1 MAAARWSGASRS
13 SRSETEDGSTASGWQ
28 VSLRWRLFAFGLS
41 SAASGQKG
49 LVRPLALAQSG
60 RLQKSIM
67 VSSGSFQAAGE
78 ARPWNGARW
87 PHNKGCAWGVMVR
100 PRWLGCDIDDLEG
113 ERVRTVRLA
122 RMGSITSL
130 LLAVVACSN
139 AATPSPTASP
149 RPIAPATP
157 SPTVVASSSGL
168 TTPSPIPTMS
178 PTASPRPMAPATVTP
193 GPSMTT
199 ARDGQASVR
208 LKDGRVLMMGGAVPF
223 VGKCPMACIPPVTA
237 SVEIYD
243 PKTRKFSV
251 NGSLAAPRTGGE
263 ALLLND
269 GRVLVVG
276 GDGYGNWITEIEI
289 YDPATKTSVVVTL
302 PADIQKLPVYP
313 AVVLLADGRV
323 LIAGGSYD
331 DLDSTSDVTL
341 IFDPASGGFT
351 KGA

>member
-1 MAAARWSGASRS
+1 
-13 SRSETEDGSTASGWQ
+13 
-28 VSLRWRLFAFGLS
+28 
-41 SAASGQKG
+41 
-49 LVRPLALAQSG
+49 
-60 RLQKSIM
+60 
-67 VSSGSFQAAGE
+67 
-78 ARPWNGARW
+78 
-87 PHNKGCAWGVMVR
+87 
-100 PRWLGCDIDDLEG
+100 
-113 ERVRTVRLA
+113 
-122 RMGSITSL
+122 
-130 LLAVVACSN
+130 
-139 AATPSPTASP
+139 
-149 RPIAPATP
+149 
-157 SPTVVASSSGL
+157 
-168 TTPSPIPTMS
+168 
-178 PTASPRPMAPATVTP
+178 
-193 GPSMTT
+193 
-199 ARDGQASVR
+199 
-208 LKDGRVLMMGGAVPF
+208 
-223 VGKCPMACIPPVTA
+223 MACIPPVTA